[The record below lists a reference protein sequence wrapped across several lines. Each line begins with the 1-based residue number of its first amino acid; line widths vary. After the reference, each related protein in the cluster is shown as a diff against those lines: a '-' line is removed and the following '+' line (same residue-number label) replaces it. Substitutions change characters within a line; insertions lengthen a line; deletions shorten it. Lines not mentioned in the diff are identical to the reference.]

1 MWSLERRGDR
11 LVRIP
16 TALVERYREQ
26 IAKPAAD
33 TVGALASAGAAARVG
48 AVLDPSASLA

>member
-1 MWSLERRGDR
+1 MWSLEWRGDR

-16 TALVERYREQ
+16 TALVERYREL

-33 TVGALASAGAAARVG
+33 TVGTLASAEAAARVG